1 MKTLRYITNKLAL
14 VLTGV
19 LLLSGMAACDD
30 KDDKTSIKVNRMMVT
45 DVPDEVISLI
55 EGDTWNTKV
64 TTLPEGAIDAD
75 EYTYRYTTGNDKVFT
90 VDENGVI
97 TATGIGESVLTVWS
111 VNNTD
116 MWTTCLVKVEK
127 RIYPVTS
134 ITIPEK
140 YQKYYMGVESTF
152 NLGGV
157 VTVNPDNATT
167 PDVVYSSSDA
177 MIAEVNEYGEVYTK
191 ALGDVTITVKAVDGS
206 NVSAT
211 CEVYVRDIDHSSL
224 LDRTNWTVTTSHDYF
239 SDGVIN
245 GAPECLIDDDEKS
258 CLALVKPGKLTIG
271 KDESVFFVI
280 DMQTPQNFDFFV
292 LRHRTYQNTTA
303 NLRVTKVSVYGSN
316 DGENYTEVIK
326 EAPIATA
333 ATISSVTVDLPENVS
348 YRYFKLT
355 YDGWSN
361 SGNTIQIS
369 DFNIGNKKFMDYT
382 PEDHSPEE

>member
-1 MKTLRYITNKLAL
+1 
-14 VLTGV
+14 
-19 LLLSGMAACDD
+19 
-30 KDDKTSIKVNRMMVT
+30 MVT

-97 TATGIGESVLTVWS
+97 TATGTGESVLTVWS

-211 CEVYVRDIDHSSL
+211 CEVYVRDIDYSSL

-239 SDGVIN
+239 ADGVIN

-280 DMQTPQNFDFFV
+280 DMQTPQNFDFFI

-333 ATISSVTVDLPENVS
+333 ATISSVTVDLPENVN

>member
-1 MKTLRYITNKLAL
+1 
-14 VLTGV
+14 
-19 LLLSGMAACDD
+19 
-30 KDDKTSIKVNRMMVT
+30 MVT

-292 LRHRTYQNTTA
+292 LRHRTYQNTSA

>member
-30 KDDKTSIKVNRMMVT
+30 KDDNTSIKVNRMMVT

-140 YQKYYMGVESTF
+140 YQKYYMGVASTF

-224 LDRTNWTVTTSHDYF
+224 LDRTSWTVTTSHDYF

-292 LRHRTYQNTTA
+292 LRHRTYQNTSA